1 MVTNDTDTS
10 LIDPTKKLTDIR
22 SHRAP
27 RSPVY
32 RRVAA
37 SILALLMLYT
47 SLAPL
52 AQSHTG
58 AAVASA
64 PATVAVPLGLP
75 PRPPIDAAPIPLTP
89 EEIQALTDERKALAD
104 RISRDQRRKADETKA
119 REATSKVETV
129 ISFAMAQRGK
139 PYVWAASGPR
149 GFDCS
154 GLTRAAFATVG
165 IDLYHYTGVQMTK
178 GKHVPRS
185 ELKRGDIV
193 FPTAGH
199 VGIYLGDG
207 KLIHASSGRGRVVVD
222 SSFTYYTARR
232 LL

>member
-1 MVTNDTDTS
+1 MVDNDTDYS
-10 LIDPTKKLTDIR
+10 VIDPSKILPVVR

-27 RSPVY
+27 RSPIF
-32 RRVAA
+32 RRVLL
-37 SILALLMLYT
+37 SLIALLMIYP
-47 SLAPL
+47 LAPIPG
-52 AQSHTG
+52 SHTG
-58 AAVASA
+58 APVVAA
-64 PATVAVPLGLP
+64 PATGAVPLGLP

-104 RISRDQRRKADETKA
+104 RISRDQRRKADEAKA
-119 REATSKVETV
+119 REAASKVETV
-129 ISFAMAQRGK
+129 ISFALAQRGK
-139 PYVWAASGPR
+139 PYVWAASGPN

-154 GLTRAAFATVG
+154 GLVLAAYAQIG
-165 IDLYHYTGVQMTK
+165 IELYHYTGVQMTK
-178 GKHVPRS
+178 GKYVPRS
-185 ELKRGDIV
+185 ELQRGDIV

-222 SSFTYYTARR
+222 NSFTYYTARR

>member
-1 MVTNDTDTS
+1 MVYDDTDTS
-10 LIDPTKKLTDIR
+10 LFDRTKKLREIR

-27 RSPVY
+27 RSPIV
-32 RRVAA
+32 RRVGA
-37 SILALLMLYT
+37 SLLAMLMLYS

-58 AAVASA
+58 AAVATA
-64 PATVAVPLGLP
+64 PSTVAADPGLP

-89 EEIQALTDERKALAD
+89 EEIQALTEERRVLAD
-104 RISRDQRRKADETKA
+104 RISRDQRRKADEAKA
-119 REATSKVETV
+119 REAASKVETV
-129 ISFAMAQRGK
+129 ISFALAQQGK
-139 PYVWAASGPR
+139 PYVWAADGPNS
-149 GFDCS
+149 FDCS
-154 GLTRAAFATVG
+154 GLVLAAYATVG
-165 IDLYHYTGVQMTK
+165 IELYHYTGVQMTK
-178 GKHVPRS
+178 GTKVARS
-185 ELKRGDIV
+185 ELRRGDIV